1 MLSGGA
7 GRLGRLGVTGGLR
20 GVPFIDRRRRARGGA
35 RSGKD
40 APRARHIMVGAAR
53 RALII
58 LQSDG
63 TRLVD
68 EVKVRIATRHEVSG

>member
-1 MLSGGA
+1 M
-7 GRLGRLGVTGGLR
+7 GGLR
-20 GVPFIDRRRRARGGA
+20 GVPFIDRRRGARGGG

-40 APRARHIMVGAAR
+40 ARHARHTMVGAAR

-63 TRLVD
+63 TRLAN
-68 EVKVRIATRHEVSG
+68 EVKVRIVMRYKVGG